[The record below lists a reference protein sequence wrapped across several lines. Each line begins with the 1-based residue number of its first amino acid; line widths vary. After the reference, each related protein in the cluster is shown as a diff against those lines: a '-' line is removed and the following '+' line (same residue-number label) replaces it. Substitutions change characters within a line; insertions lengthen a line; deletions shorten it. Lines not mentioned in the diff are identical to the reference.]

1 MHPAITRGLLAL
13 AVAARLATHVGA
25 QVAPSSGLPATGPDP
40 LHQTGD
46 NVTVSLLTMG
56 NGEEVWELF
65 GHTAIKIRDNVS
77 GRDTV
82 FNWGVFDPRVP
93 HFIAHF
99 LQGLN
104 YYQMGGGTLAQLLY
118 AYKYMDRTVVS
129 QDLALSA
136 TQKDSLL
143 HLIQVNAR
151 PENLE
156 YRYDYFQDNCAT
168 RPRDLLDRVLGGQLR
183 AKANGLTGTTYRWQA
198 LRLMQGD
205 KPLVVGVNIGL
216 GEPADVELTK
226 WQTMFLPRALHD
238 FAASLQV
245 ADGAGAMHPL
255 VTGERVLYQSTRPA
269 ERDAPPN
276 MIAWLLPLG
285 LVVAGLFGWLAIRAT
300 PTKRGA
306 RIAAAVLFCIWCT
319 VAGLLG
325 TVLTLLWSVTDHIF
339 AHRNENL
346 LLLNPLWLVLAVLV
360 AVSIGRGRA
369 STFTYRLALTVAGL
383 TVVALLEHVILLS
396 RQANLA
402 IIALTLPPALVIAWA
417 MNPKRFP
424 R

>member
-13 AVAARLATHVGA
+13 AVATRLAG
-25 QVAPSSGLPATGPDP
+25 QSAPALRPTRSAADVDP
-40 LHQTGD
+40 LHQTGE

-56 NGEEVWELF
+56 NGNQVWELF
-65 GHTAIKIRDNVS
+65 GHTAIAIHDNVS

-104 YYQMGGGTLAQLLY
+104 YYQMGGETLNQLLANY
-118 AYKYMDRTVVS
+118 RYMNRTVVS
-129 QDLALSA
+129 QELALLPA
-136 TQKDSLL
+136 QKDSLL
-143 HLIQVNAR
+143 HLIQVNAQ
-151 PENLE
+151 PENLQ

-168 RPRDLLDRVLGGQLR
+168 RPRDLLDRVLGGQLH

-216 GEPADVELTK
+216 GEPSDVELTK

-238 FAASLQV
+238 FVGSILV
-245 ADGAGAMHPL
+245 ANSSGVTVPL
-255 VTGERVLYQSTRPA
+255 VIDERVLYQSTRPV
-269 ERDAPPN
+269 ELDAPPK

-285 LVVAGLFGWLAIRAT
+285 IVVALLFAWLAVRAASGS
-300 PTKRGA
+300 RAA
-306 RIAAAVLFCIWCT
+306 RVVAAVVMSIWCT

-325 TVLTLLWSVTDHIF
+325 VVLTLLWSVTDHIF

-360 AVSIGRGRA
+360 VLSIGRGRA
-369 STFTYRLALTVAGL
+369 SRVTYNLAVTLAGFCVLALVTH
-383 TVVALLEHVILLS
+383 VVLLS

-402 IIALTLPPALVIAWA
+402 IIALALPPALVIAWA
-417 MNPKRFP
+417 TNPNRLA